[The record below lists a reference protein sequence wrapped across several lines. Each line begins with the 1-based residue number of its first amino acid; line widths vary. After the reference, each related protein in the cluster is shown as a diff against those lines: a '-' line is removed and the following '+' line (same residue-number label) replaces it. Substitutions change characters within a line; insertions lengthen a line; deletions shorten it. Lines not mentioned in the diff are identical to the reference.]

1 MDTKTKLLSIIFS
14 FRNEEGNIEPLVKR
28 ISLTMKEIKNWKY
41 ELIFVN
47 DDSTDKSEKI
57 LINLQKNNPIKII
70 NMSRNF
76 GVDPCVLAGFRNC
89 SGDAIIYLHSTNKIL
104 LNLFPN
110 SLKSLRRV
118 MRLFTQSELK
128 GKVRENLECLSQALL
143 IG

>member
-57 LINLQKNNPIKII
+57 LINLQKIT
-70 NMSRNF
+70 R
-76 GVDPCVLAGFRNC
+76 
-89 SGDAIIYLHSTNKIL
+89 
-104 LNLFPN
+104 
-110 SLKSLRRV
+110 
-118 MRLFTQSELK
+118 
-128 GKVRENLECLSQALL
+128 
-143 IG
+143 